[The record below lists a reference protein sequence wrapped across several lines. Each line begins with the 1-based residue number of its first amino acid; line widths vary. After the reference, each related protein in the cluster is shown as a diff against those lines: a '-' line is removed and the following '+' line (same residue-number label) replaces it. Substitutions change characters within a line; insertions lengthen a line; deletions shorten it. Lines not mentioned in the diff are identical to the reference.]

1 MESANKDFLE
11 ILSQYQG
18 IIHKVN
24 LIYFRTDEDRKDNF
38 QEVAYH
44 LWKSFSSLKDMNKI
58 GSWIYA
64 VAINVSVSKIRK
76 DSQYVPLEFVPDITH
91 TDDID
96 KIENEM
102 NFQQLIE
109 AIRHLDEIDK
119 SIMLLYL
126 EEYSYNQ
133 IADTIGISSL
143 NVGVRINRAKKQLKH
158 YLMSK

>member
-1 MESANKDFLE
+1 MESVSKDFLG
-11 ILSQYQG
+11 ILFQYQG

-24 LIYFRTDEDRKDNF
+24 LIYFKTDEDREDNF
-38 QEVAYH
+38 QEVVYH
-44 LWKSFSSLKDMNKI
+44 LWKSFPALKDRNKI

-76 DSQYVPLEFVPDITH
+76 DSRYVPLEPIPDDRL
-91 TDDID
+91 TDETDN
-96 KIENEM
+96 IEHAM
-102 NFQQLIE
+102 NFQQLME
-109 AIRHLDEIDK
+109 AIHCLDEIDK